1 MVSSLG
7 LLLPCLFP
15 RFEAG
20 RGSYLGLGLGLNPGL
35 WHCRQTLYRLSHRG
49 SCSPV
54 GATKKEKRKQNPQ
67 GRPAPTTKG
76 GGEKAACL
84 LSETGSLKTELL
96 P

>member
-15 RFEAG
+15 RLEAG
-20 RGSYLGLGLGLNPGL
+20 RGSYLGLGLNPGL
-35 WHCRQTLYRLSHRG
+35 RHCRQMLYRLSHQG

-67 GRPAPTTKG
+67 GRPAPTTEG
-76 GGEKAACL
+76 GGERAAYL
-84 LSETGSLKTELL
+84 LGETGSLKTEPL